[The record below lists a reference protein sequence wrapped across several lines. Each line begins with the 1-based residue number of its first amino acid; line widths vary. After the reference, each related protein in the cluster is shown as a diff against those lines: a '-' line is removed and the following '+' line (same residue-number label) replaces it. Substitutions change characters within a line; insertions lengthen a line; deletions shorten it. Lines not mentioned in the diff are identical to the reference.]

1 MQAGKLPSERN
12 LAGAYRLLKIAR
24 VLRRHGVLSSLRGGA
39 PWPPPA
45 RVREAF
51 EELGTVFIK
60 FGQLLAVRR
69 DLLPEAYTRELERL
83 HDRAPVLAPE
93 VVRAVLTDALGDEVE
108 AQLGALEERPL
119 AAASIA
125 QVHAATLPGGRPVVV
140 KVQRPGLERAIAEDI
155 GALLYLAAFAES
167 VSPRLRPFDPV
178 GMVREFQDSL
188 RRELD
193 FQQEAENV
201 RRFQAA
207 LREVPGIWIPGVVA
221 ELSAQTVL
229 TLEYSPGVRVDTYAA
244 QHPEAAPGLASAI
257 ADLML
262 RQVFEDGMFHA
273 DPHPGNVFV
282 LPDGRICLHDFGMVG
297 RLPEEMRNSLIH
309 LLSAVVDGEV
319 QDVIDA
325 YLELGVVGD
334 EVDRGALAAD
344 LSELLQ
350 QIREGPLE
358 EISIGAALESL
369 LRVGTRHRIRNPGP
383 MLLLARA
390 FFLTESLMRQLDP
403 SLSPVEVF
411 RREMQ
416 RVAVR
421 RYAPERILQ
430 EGRRLGQELD
440 RLVRE
445 APGELRRTLRRLA
458 DGHLGTVRA
467 PELESMG
474 RRAGRAIE
482 RLTGGVASAALLVAG
497 ALLVGV
503 GGWHRTV
510 GDLLLLAGVAGT
522 LVVAL
527 GALRSRS

>member
-1 MQAGKLPSERN
+1 
-12 LAGAYRLLKIAR
+12 
-24 VLRRHGVLSSLRGGA
+24 
-39 PWPPPA
+39 
-45 RVREAF
+45 
-51 EELGTVFIK
+51 
-60 FGQLLAVRR
+60 
-69 DLLPEAYTRELERL
+69 
-83 HDRAPVLAPE
+83 
-93 VVRAVLTDALGDEVE
+93 
-108 AQLGALEERPL
+108 
-119 AAASIA
+119 
-125 QVHAATLPGGRPVVV
+125 
-140 KVQRPGLERAIAEDI
+140 
-155 GALLYLAAFAES
+155 
-167 VSPRLRPFDPV
+167 
-178 GMVREFQDSL
+178 
-188 RRELD
+188 
-193 FQQEAENV
+193 
-201 RRFQAA
+201 
-207 LREVPGIWIPGVVA
+207 
-221 ELSAQTVL
+221 
-229 TLEYSPGVRVDTYAA
+229 
-244 QHPEAAPGLASAI
+244 
-257 ADLML
+257 
-262 RQVFEDGMFHA
+262 
-273 DPHPGNVFV
+273 
-282 LPDGRICLHDFGMVG
+282 
-297 RLPEEMRNSLIH
+297 MRNSLIH

-503 GGWHRTV
+503 GGWHRIV

-522 LVVAL
+522 LTVAF